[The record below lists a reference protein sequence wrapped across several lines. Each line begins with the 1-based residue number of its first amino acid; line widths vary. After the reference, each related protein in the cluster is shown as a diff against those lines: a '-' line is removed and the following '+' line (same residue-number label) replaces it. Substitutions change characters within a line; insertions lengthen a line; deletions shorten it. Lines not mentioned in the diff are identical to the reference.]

1 MIINL
6 RAIHERFKHLCF
18 KILIYYHTF
27 TFYNLELEMLFK

>member
-6 RAIHERFKHLCF
+6 RAIHERFKHLRL
-18 KILIYYHTF
+18 KILIYNHTF